1 MHNSLSKE
9 LEKAKQGNYFQVISS
24 NSKFRKK
31 ITAFIKLA
39 PFRDETKKAA
49 PTSFS
54 PITSLKI
61 GISPQNFLT
70 FPLV

>member
-1 MHNSLSKE
+1 MHNSLSKQ

-31 ITAFIKLA
+31 ITAFINLT
-39 PFRDETKKAA
+39 PFRDERKKAA

-54 PITSLKI
+54 L
-61 GISPQNFLT
+61 
-70 FPLV
+70 